1 MNDHGQKLDELLARL
16 KDEPY
21 AFGFYHAMRSLH
33 ALDLSMNLGKSLHP
47 RQDKVRLQQQ
57 PDLRFSPSSVRGYE
71 PPHPEDGVAGKL
83 TVNFL
88 GLFGPNG
95 PLPLHMTEYA
105 LERLRVNDPTM
116 VAFLNVFHHRLLS
129 LFYRAWAVHQ
139 KSVDL
144 DRQTGRRFTDY
155 LGSYIGLGQPAMQ
168 HRDEVDDSAKLYFSG
183 RLATPTKNAEGLGAI
198 LGEYFGVRVQVEP
211 FVGQW
216 LAVPEQDACKLGD
229 SPLTGRM
236 GSTIIVGSKVWQ
248 VQTKFRLRF
257 GPLKL
262 SELTGL
268 LPNQGA
274 FKRLKTWV
282 RNYCSDEL
290 FWDVRFV
297 LLAAEVP
304 STQLGSGGYL
314 GWTTWIN
321 TRKPERDAE
330 DLLIDPAVN

>member
-1 MNDHGQKLDELLARL
+1 MDKAVEQLLEKLEA
-16 KDEPY
+16 EPY
-21 AFGFYHAMRSLH
+21 AFGFFQAMRRLH
-33 ALDLSMNLGKSLHP
+33 ALDPSLNLGKSLRP
-47 RQDKVRLQQQ
+47 RDDKVRIEQQ
-57 PDLRFSPSSVRGYE
+57 PDLRFSPSTVRSYE
-71 PPHPEDGVAGKL
+71 PPDPEEGVAGKL

-95 PLPLHMTEYA
+95 PLPLHITEYA
-105 LERLRVNDPTM
+105 LDRLRVNDPTL

-129 LFYRAWAVHQ
+129 LFYRAWAAHQ
-139 KSVDL
+139 KSADL
-144 DRQTGRRFTDY
+144 DRQAGRRFTDY
-155 LGSYIGLGQPAMQ
+155 IGSYFGLGQPAMQ
-168 HRDEVDDSAKLYFSG
+168 HRDEVDDAAKLFFSG

-198 LGEYFGVRVQVEP
+198 LTEYFGVRVEVEP
-211 FVGQW
+211 YVGQW
-216 LAVPEQDACKLGD
+216 IAVPETDACKLGD

-262 SELTGL
+262 AELMEL
-268 LPNQGA
+268 LPNKGG

-282 RNYCSDEL
+282 RNYCGDEL

-297 LLAAEVP
+297 LQAREVP
-304 STQLGSGGYL
+304 ATQLGSGGFL

-330 DLLIDPAVN
+330 DLLIDPALN